1 MTTPTTPET
10 TTVSNVGA
18 SYIRTFV
25 GLGVGALVTWLFRRW
40 NVVLDDSSTQA
51 ATIGATAVVSGV
63 YYAVV
68 RLLESKWKG
77 FGWFLGLA
85 TKPKYAPVT
94 APADTPAV

>member
-1 MTTPTTPET
+1 MTTPTTPES
-10 TTVSNVGA
+10 VPIGNVVA

-40 NVVLDDSSTQA
+40 NIVLDDSSTQA
-51 ATIGATAVVSGV
+51 ATIGATAIVSGV
-63 YYAVV
+63 YYAIV

-85 TKPKYAPVT
+85 TKPKYAPVA
-94 APADTPAV
+94 APANAPAK

>member
-1 MTTPTTPET
+1 MTNLPAET
-10 TTVSNVGA
+10 TSVSNVGA

-25 GLGVGALVTWLFRRW
+25 GLAIGAFVTWLGRRA
-40 NVVLDDSSTQA
+40 NIVLDDNSTQA
-51 ATIGATAVVSGV
+51 ATIGATAIVSGA

-85 TKPKYAPVT
+85 TKPKYAPVA
-94 APADTPAV
+94 APADAPAK